1 MTPKITIAYITARP
15 APQWQWYVDSLFRQ
29 TTPEQRAN
37 LQLVFVDGHLW
48 HGDVKTTSG
57 WSEVQI
63 ANPYYH
69 NCDRREELQRV
80 IGGKFDYENRVLH
93 IPPKPCAWNGPF
105 RQTTKDWFCA
115 GNTRNTAFVV
125 AEHPYVVFVD
135 DLSVLGP
142 QWFNQVLH
150 AAQDNYVVCGAYKKV
165 KQLKVVDGVIESYEE
180 YPAGMDTRWDRGSDG
195 GIVDWHGS
203 AMFGCSFGVA
213 LEAALEVDGND
224 AACNGAGAEDY
235 DFGIR
240 LERAGWAF
248 KYNRNMLT
256 LESEELHHD
265 GSKLP
270 QGRKIVVPS
279 CLPRGYDS
287 YQHVNPAEKYWSDH
301 VMLNRIANETERIL
315 PIIGDDLRVLR
326 EQYRSNG
333 TVPIPQPGQLDWR
346 DGQPLS
352 EL

>member
-1 MTPKITIAYITARP
+1 MPKITIAYVTARQNP
-15 APQWQWYVDSLFRQ
+15 RWEWFVDSLFAQ
-29 TTPEQRAN
+29 TTAEQQQN

-48 HGDVKTTSG
+48 GTLKPPHGFNAVPLASP
-57 WSEVQI
+57 
-63 ANPYYH
+63 AYH
-69 NCDRREELQRV
+69 DSARREQLARVFQRRERS
-80 IGGKFDYENRVLH
+80 YLH
-93 IPPKPCAWNGPF
+93 IPPKPCAWQGPF
-105 RQTTKDWFCA
+105 RQTNKDWFCA
-115 GNTRNTAFVV
+115 GNTRNTAFIV

-142 QWFNQVLH
+142 QWFSQVLH
-150 AAQDNYVVCGAYKKV
+150 AATDQYVVCGAYKKV
-165 KQLKVVDGVIESYEE
+165 KQLTVADGRIVSFEE
-180 YPAGMDTRWDRGSDG
+180 FPAGVDTRWDRGSDG

-240 LERAGWAF
+240 LERAGWPF

-270 QGRKIVVPS
+270 QARKIVTPDR
-279 CLPRGYDS
+279 LPKAYDS
-287 YQHVNPAEKYWSDH
+287 YRHVNEAEKYWSDH
-301 VMLNRIANETERIL
+301 VMLNRLANETDRIL
-315 PIIGDDLRVLR
+315 PILGDDLRTLR
-326 EQYRSNG
+326 DRFLATG
-333 TVPIPQPGQLDWR
+333 MVPTPAENQLDWR